1 MEAKKQRYQYNNYS
15 TDGNTARKLQVMPG
29 YEEADDVRS
38 IRQPEKQKRRKPKQS
53 LGIDLFSVLILTA
66 AIAVTL
72 YTCIDYLKV
81 QTQVT
86 EQNKEIAQLEHSL
99 VKLQNQNKDALAK
112 INTSLDLNYI
122 YEVATKELG
131 MVYPNE
137 NQVITYKSNLSD
149 YVRQYEEIPEE
160 NSTSLLDKILN

>member
-1 MEAKKQRYQYNNYS
+1 MEAKKQRYQYNDYS
-15 TDGNTARKLQVMPG
+15 TYGNTARKLQVMPG
-29 YEEADDVRS
+29 YEEADDVKP
-38 IRQPEKQKRRKPKQS
+38 IRQPERQKRRKPKQS
-53 LGIDLFSVLILTA
+53 LGIDLFSVLFLTA

-86 EQNKEIAQLEHSL
+86 EQNKQIAQLEHRL

>member
-15 TDGNTARKLQVMPG
+15 TYGNTARKLQVIPE
-29 YEEADDVRS
+29 YEESEDLEP
-38 IRQPEKQKRRKPKQS
+38 IRQPVRKKRSKPKTS
-53 LGIDLFSVLILTA
+53 TGIDLFSVFVLTI

-72 YTCIDYLKV
+72 YTCIDYLQV
-81 QTQVT
+81 QSGIT
-86 EQNKEIAQLEHSL
+86 EQNKKIAEMEHSL
-99 VKLQNQNKDALAK
+99 VKLQNQNKDDLAK
-112 INTSLDLNYI
+112 INTSLDLSYI
-122 YEVATKELG
+122 YKIATKELG

-160 NSTSLLDKILN
+160 NNTSLLDKILN